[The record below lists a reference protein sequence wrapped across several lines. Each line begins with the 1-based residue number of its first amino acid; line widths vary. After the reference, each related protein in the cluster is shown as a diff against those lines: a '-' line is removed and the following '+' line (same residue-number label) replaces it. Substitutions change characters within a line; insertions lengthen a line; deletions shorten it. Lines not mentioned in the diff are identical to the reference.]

1 MAWWNPFSSR
11 PIIAADET
19 AKVPIYTTA
28 SRRSD
33 SPFTVMAAG
42 IPDIVKNTEALRG
55 TFDHTNEFDL
65 YDDMLNYDPELNGA
79 VRTISLTANKYQII
93 GGKNS
98 AIRNAIKELTEETL
112 DFDDLLINGMRNLMV
127 YGNDISKYIGKTGV
141 GITELQSLPIAQI
154 SIMDDR
160 TGSTQTDKENAIMK
174 ATKYLLREQ
183 ARDPQEY
190 PSKEILHIRIDYRS
204 NWFRDRLGRWTY
216 GVWGASRFTALKQ
229 AIRAKYNSMNNR
241 IALEDSLT
249 KQYIT
254 IGPEAVENITD
265 PEEAEARL
273 NYVMDSVGTLLDG
286 LRSDQVPILP
296 HYVNME
302 FVDLKNTVPDNSGF
316 LDSVN
321 ADISSVLHVPRVSM
335 GQERGSTFAATYNA
349 SQWSV
354 QAIRRLQT
362 ILSQSMNALFS
373 KHLELLGIEHINSD
387 LPKVMFEPMDEE
399 SPFEITRRATMA
411 FESGITTLNEA
422 RFDLSLP
429 AEKPNVGKQRY
440 NAPVSDSNVGELPR
454 DKENKPP
461 EESSS
466 PTDKGGL

>member
-1 MAWWNPFSSR
+1 MAWWNPFSNRIITASEEPTI
-11 PIIAADET
+11 PIR
-19 AKVPIYTTA
+19 TTA
-28 SRRSD
+28 SRRGD
-33 SPFTVMAAG
+33 SPFAVMAAG
-42 IPDIVKNTEALRG
+42 IDEIVKNTEALRG
-55 TFDHTNEFDL
+55 AFDHTNEFDL

-79 VRTISLTANKYQII
+79 VRTISLTANKYQVI

-127 YGNDISKYIGKTGV
+127 YGNDISKYIGRTGV
-141 GITELQSLPIAQI
+141 GLTELQSLPIAQI
-154 SIMDDR
+154 TVMDDR

-183 ARDPQEY
+183 ARDPQEF
-190 PSKEILHIRIDYRS
+190 SADEILHIRIDYRS
-204 NWFRDRLGRWTY
+204 NWLRDRLGRWTY

-254 IGPEAVENITD
+254 IGPEAVENIND
-265 PEEAEARL
+265 PDEAEARL
-273 NYVMDSVGTLLDG
+273 NYVMDSVGSLLDG

-296 HYVNME
+296 HYVKME
-302 FVDLKNTVPDNSGF
+302 FVDLKNTIPDNAGF
-316 LDSVN
+316 MDSVN

-354 QAIRRLQT
+354 QAIRRLQS
-362 ILSQSMNALFS
+362 ILAQSMQALFS
-373 KHLELLGIEHINSD
+373 KHLELLGIDHINGD

-399 SPFEITRRATMA
+399 SPFEQTRRATMA

-429 AEKPNVGKQRY
+429 AEKASIGKQRY
-440 NAPVSDSNVGELPR
+440 NAPTSDSNVGELPR

-461 EESSS
+461 EESES
-466 PTDKGGL
+466 GV